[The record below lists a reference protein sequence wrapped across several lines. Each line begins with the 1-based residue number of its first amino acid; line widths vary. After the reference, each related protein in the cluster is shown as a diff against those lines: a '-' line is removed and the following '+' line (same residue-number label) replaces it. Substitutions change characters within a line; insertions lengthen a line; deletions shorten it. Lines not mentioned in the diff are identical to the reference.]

1 MQHKILKYI
10 LIIVITLGGLSA
22 DFFSKKW
29 ALNHLRNAPQVTAI
43 NGILDFG
50 FAENTGMVFGIL
62 NNKMNSSSKNFL
74 VITRIIILI
83 ALTVFIA
90 MSLKRTLLYL
100 LPFLLFWAGAIGNII
115 DPFLYGFVVDFIHI
129 RLFNLLNWPFFFN
142 LADAFVTIGI
152 GLMLINE
159 FFLKKPS
166 SNTQNIIKSKTVT
179 SNL

>member
-1 MQHKILKYI
+1 MQNKILKFI
-10 LIIVITLGGLSA
+10 VIIIVTIGGLSA

-62 NNKMNSSSKNFL
+62 NNKMNSSSKTFL
-74 VITRIIILI
+74 VVTRIIILI

-90 MSLKRTLLYL
+90 MSLKRSLLFL

-129 RLFNLLNWPFFFN
+129 RLFNLLNWPFYFN
-142 LADAFVTIGI
+142 LADAYVTIGI

-159 FFLKKPS
+159 FFLKKPPS
-166 SNTQNIIKSKTVT
+166 GTHNIIKSKTVA